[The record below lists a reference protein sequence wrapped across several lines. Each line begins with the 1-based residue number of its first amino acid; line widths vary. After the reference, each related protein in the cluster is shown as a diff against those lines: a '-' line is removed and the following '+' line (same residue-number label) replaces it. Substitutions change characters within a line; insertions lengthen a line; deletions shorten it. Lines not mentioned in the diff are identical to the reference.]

1 MTQHHK
7 NKQPTQKIGRSPEQ
21 TFFQGHT
28 DGQQAYEK
36 IFNIVIR
43 EMQLKT
49 TMRLS
54 FHTSQNGMIFFIL
67 LFFKIHFSF
76 GPRFIKLQW
85 KC

>member
-54 FHTSQNGMIFFIL
+54 FHTSQNGRYQ
-67 LFFKIHFSF
+67 KIH
-76 GPRFIKLQW
+76 